1 MATKLRS
8 LSTAA
13 RRWLSQPGPTCTA
26 HRRRANARAR
36 SLQESR
42 RAFFPSALSSSS
54 PFSASS
60 AFSSAA
66 LSSSSSALFSTYASS
81 LPPAAAASRRRSVKA
96 ARDGPRGVCAGCGA
110 PFQGTDP
117 KVPGF
122 VPDSVREER
131 SAGKGGKGGAG
142 RSLVCQ
148 RCHGLKYHNGRL
160 AHEELRV
167 SGPVDDAAGKGKGKG
182 AAAGDAEGA
191 GAGAAVVD
199 GDTVVGGG
207 KGGVRYLPMIPRRC
221 TLCTLR
227 TLCTTCWVT
236 QHTNRCIGPN
246 VCPRESLGPTYTCMV
261 HSPVLGPTYRY
272 SV

>member
-1 MATKLRS
+1 MALRS

-26 HRRRANARAR
+26 HLRRANACAR
-36 SLQESR
+36 SLRESR
-42 RAFFPSALSSSS
+42 RAFSPTALSSSS

-60 AFSSAA
+60 AFSAAA

-167 SGPVDDAAGKGKGKG
+167 SGPVDDAAGKGKGG
-182 AAAGDAEGA
+182 AAGDAEGA
-191 GAGAAVVD
+191 GAARAGGVD

-207 KGGVRYLPMIPRRC
+207 KRELRHLPG
-221 TLCTLR
+221 TLCTPY
-227 TLCTTCWVT
+227 TTCWVT
-236 QHTNRCIGPN
+236 HMLAGASVPMCVPGIPLVPHTFK
-246 VCPRESLGPTYTCMV
+246 SLMV

-272 SV
+272 SMWPLLS